1 MKITRSSVATPF
13 ISVILKWCGK
23 KWGKAMPEL
32 EIAEIAAAV
41 SGTVSQ
47 ASRVRSFRAFQFDT
61 RAMKANALF
70 FAMRTQKSD
79 GHDHVKDL
87 AAIPGAGAV
96 VRKDFAAGKLRLPLI
111 RVDDPLQAAQK
122 LAAHVR
128 QKYRSLKYIGITGSA
143 GKTTTKEFI
152 FQILSHKY
160 RCFRSPQNW
169 NNWIGL
175 PFSLLQM
182 SGREEAAVFELAMS
196 DPGIGE
202 IDRLA
207 GILKPDVAVL
217 LNVFPV
223 HLEFLKSLANAA
235 RAKCEILN
243 HLAADGCAFVNGDAP
258 LLRRAASGG
267 KGLRI
272 FFGGRAGSNQIVLEK
287 VSRENGCSRLRIDFF
302 GIAEEFVAPLVNRLH
317 AENLFAAILVA
328 QRLGMKNFEIQ
339 EAVSR
344 LQPLSGRGQIRRLG
358 RFTVIDE
365 TYNSN
370 PEALKRTLHWVD
382 REYQQKKAAVLG
394 DMLELGEKELD
405 FHREIGRYFS
415 GLHFDL
421 LLTVGRRAEKIAAAA
436 KKAGYPAARIKCFA
450 QAEDAGKY
458 LRVALP
464 RKTETVVLFKGSR
477 GLVLEKA
484 IAEFIHE

>member
-1 MKITRSSVATPF
+1 
-13 ISVILKWCGK
+13 
-23 KWGKAMPEL
+23 MPEL

-41 SGTVSQ
+41 SGTLSR
-47 ASRVRSFRAFQFDT
+47 ASRVHSFKNFQFDT
-61 RAMKANALF
+61 RIVKSNTLF
-70 FAMRTQKSD
+70 FAMRSAKAD
-79 GHDHVKDL
+79 GHDHVRDL
-87 AAIPGAGAV
+87 AAVPGCGAV
-96 VRKDFAAGKLRLPLI
+96 VRKDFAAGKSNLPLI

-122 LAAHVR
+122 LAAYVR

-143 GKTTTKEFI
+143 GKTTTKEFV
-152 FQILSHKY
+152 FQVLSHKY

-169 NNWIGL
+169 NNWLGL

-182 SGREEAAVFELAMS
+182 NGREEAAVFELAMS

-217 LNVFPV
+217 LNVFPA
-223 HLEFLKSLANAA
+223 HLEFLKSLANAV
-235 RAKCEILN
+235 RAKCEILG
-243 HLAADGCAFVNGDAP
+243 HLAADGCAFVNGDLP
-258 LLRRAASGG
+258 LLRRAAARG

-272 FFGGRAGSNQIVLEK
+272 FFGGQAGTNQIVLKK
-287 VSRENGCSRLRIDFF
+287 VSRENSCSRLRVDFF
-302 GIAEEFVAPLVNRLH
+302 GIEEEFVAPLVNRLH

-344 LQPLSGRGQIRRLG
+344 LQPLSGRGQILRLG

-370 PEALKRTLHWVD
+370 PEALKKTLQWVD
-382 REYQQKKAAVLG
+382 REYKQKKTAVLG

-405 FHREIGRYFS
+405 FHHEIGRFFPK
-415 GLHFDL
+415 LHFDL
-421 LLTVGRRAEKIAAAA
+421 LLTVGRRAEKIAAGA
-436 KKAGYPAARIKCFA
+436 KKAGYPSSRIKCFA
-450 QAEDAGKY
+450 KAEEAGSY
-458 LRVALP
+458 LRGALA
-464 RKTETVVLFKGSR
+464 RKTEAVVLFKGSR
-477 GLVLEKA
+477 GMALEKA
-484 IAEFIHE
+484 IAEFAHE

>member
-1 MKITRSSVATPF
+1 
-13 ISVILKWCGK
+13 
-23 KWGKAMPEL
+23 MPEL

-41 SGTVSQ
+41 SGTVSR
-47 ASRVRSFRAFQFDT
+47 ASRGRSFKAFQFDT

-70 FAMRTQKSD
+70 FAMRTPKAD

-96 VRKDFAAGKLRLPLI
+96 VRKDFSAGKLNLPLI

-152 FQILSHKY
+152 FQILSQKY

-272 FFGGRAGSNQIVLEK
+272 FFGSRAGSNQIVLKK
-287 VSRENGCSRLRIDFF
+287 VSRENGCSRLHIDFF
-302 GIAEEFVAPLVNRLH
+302 GIAEEFVAPLVSRLH

-339 EAVSR
+339 EAVSMLR
-344 LQPLSGRGQIRRLG
+344 PLAGRGQIRRLG
-358 RFTVIDE
+358 RFTIIDE

-382 REYQQKKAAVLG
+382 REYKQKKAAVLG

-415 GLHFDL
+415 GLHFGL
-421 LLTVGRRAEKIAAAA
+421 LLTVGRRAEKIAAGAQ
-436 KKAGYPAARIKCFA
+436 KAGYPAARIKCFA
-450 QAEDAGKY
+450 AAAEAGSY
-458 LRVALP
+458 LRGAFMGQ
-464 RKTETVVLFKGSR
+464 TEAVVLFKGSR
-477 GLVLEKA
+477 GMALEKA
-484 IAEFIHE
+484 IAEFAHE

>member
-1 MKITRSSVATPF
+1 
-13 ISVILKWCGK
+13 
-23 KWGKAMPEL
+23 MPEL
-32 EIAEIAAAV
+32 ELAEIAAVV
-41 SGTVSQ
+41 SGTVSR
-47 ASRVRSFRAFQFDT
+47 AARVRSFKAYQFDT
-61 RAMKANALF
+61 RAMEPNALF
-70 FAMRTQKSD
+70 FAMRTPKAD
-79 GHDHVKDL
+79 GHDHVRDL

-96 VRKDFAAGKLRLPLI
+96 VRKDFAAGKLTLPLI

-182 SGREEAAVFELAMS
+182 SGREQAAIFELAMS

-207 GILKPDVAVL
+207 GILKPDVALL
-217 LNVFPV
+217 LNVLPV

-235 RAKCEILN
+235 RAKSEILN

-258 LLRRAASGG
+258 LLRRAAAGAR
-267 KGLRI
+267 GLRI
-272 FFGGRAGSNQIVLEK
+272 FFGGRAGSNQIVLK
-287 VSRENGCSRLRIDFF
+287 DVCRENGNSRLRIDFF
-302 GIAEEFVAPLVNRLH
+302 GITDEFVAPLVSRLH

-344 LQPLSGRGQIRRLG
+344 LRPLSGRGQIRRLG
-358 RFTVIDE
+358 RFTIIDE
-365 TYNSN
+365 SYNSN
-370 PEALKRTLHWVD
+370 PEALKRTLDWVD
-382 REYQQKKAAVLG
+382 REYKQKKAAVLG
-394 DMLELGEKELD
+394 DMLELGEKELE

-415 GLHFDL
+415 KLHFDL

-436 KKAGYPAARIKCFA
+436 KKSGFPGSRIQCFA
-450 QAEDAGKY
+450 KAQEAGSYLRGAFARQAEA
-458 LRVALP
+458 
-464 RKTETVVLFKGSR
+464 VVLFKGSR
-477 GLVLEKA
+477 GMTLEKA
-484 IAEFIHE
+484 IAEFTHE

>member
-1 MKITRSSVATPF
+1 
-13 ISVILKWCGK
+13 
-23 KWGKAMPEL
+23 MPEL
-32 EIAEIAAAV
+32 EMAEIAAAV
-41 SGTVSQ
+41 SGTVS
-47 ASRVRSFRAFQFDT
+47 RAARGRAFKDFQFDT
-61 RAMKANALF
+61 RAMKANSLF

-79 GHDHVKDL
+79 GHDHIKDL
-87 AAIPGAGAV
+87 AALPGAAAV
-96 VRKDFAAGKLRLPLI
+96 VRKDFAAGKLNLPLI

-122 LAAHVR
+122 LAAYVR
-128 QKYRSLKYIGITGSA
+128 QKYRSLKYVGITGSA
-143 GKTTTKEFI
+143 GKTTTKEFL

-160 RCFRSPQNW
+160 SSFRSPQNW
-169 NNWIGL
+169 NNWLGL

-182 SGREEAAVFELAMS
+182 SGCEETAVFELAMS

-207 GILKPDVAVL
+207 GILKPDIALL

-235 RAKCEILN
+235 RAKGEILN

-258 LLRRAASGG
+258 LLRQVAAGC
-267 KGLRI
+267 KGQLI
-272 FFGGRAGSNQIVLEK
+272 FFGCRSGKNQIVLEK
-287 VSRENGCSRLRIDFF
+287 VSRENDCSRLRIDFF
-302 GIAEEFVAPLVNRLH
+302 GIAEEFTAPLVNRLH

-358 RFTVIDE
+358 KITIIDE

-370 PEALKRTLHWVD
+370 PEALKKTLQWVD
-382 REYQQKKAAVLG
+382 REYSQKKAAVLG

-415 GLHFDL
+415 KLHFDL

-436 KKAGYPAARIKCFA
+436 KKAGYPAERIKCFA
-450 QAEDAGKY
+450 AAEEAGSY
-458 LRVALP
+458 LRGAFA
-464 RKTETVVLFKGSR
+464 RKAEAAVLFKGSR
-477 GLVLEKA
+477 GMALEKA
-484 IAEFIHE
+484 VAGFAHE